1 MKIIFVLILVSLVI
15 ALGFL
20 GAFFWAVKSG
30 QYDDDYTP
38 SVRMLF
44 DDTKKPEVGS
54 QKPEVEQRSDLP
66 PSGGVSGQ
74 RSDVP

>member
-1 MKIIFVLILVSLVI
+1 MGIIYLMIIVSLVI

-20 GAFFWAVKSG
+20 AAFIWSVKTG

-44 DDTKKPEVGS
+44 DSEKTESNNKK
-54 QKPEVEQRSDLP
+54 R
-66 PSGGVSGQ
+66 
-74 RSDVP
+74 

>member
-1 MKIIFVLILVSLVI
+1 MEVIFILIAFSLVI

-20 GAFFWAVKSG
+20 GSFIWATKTG

-44 DDTKKPEVGS
+44 DDEEIENSNKS
-54 QKPEVEQRSDLP
+54 NNNSDNFNN
-66 PSGGVSGQ
+66 Q
-74 RSDVP
+74 N